1 MSTRVSVQYGC
12 LTITV
17 TVHLLYRISCTSNKR
32 ALYYFT
38 ANIADCSKYRGSSKG
53 KTIE

>member
-17 TVHLLYRISCTSNKR
+17 TVLTVPYILY
-32 ALYYFT
+32 L
-38 ANIADCSKYRGSSKG
+38 
-53 KTIE
+53 E